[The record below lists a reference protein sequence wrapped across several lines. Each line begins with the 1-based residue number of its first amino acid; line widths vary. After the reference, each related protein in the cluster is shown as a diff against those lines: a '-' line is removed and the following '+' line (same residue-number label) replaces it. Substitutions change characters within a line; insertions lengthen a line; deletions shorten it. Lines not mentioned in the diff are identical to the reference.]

1 MLAPFGA
8 NNVERLVTRHELDE
22 KKTIPRKATD

>member
-8 NNVERLVTRHELDE
+8 NNVERLVTRNELDE